1 MERPRNKPQLTAGS
15 TRFPAIRCQCAE
27 KSIGSR
33 HPFYMIWLPN
43 LHILSI
49 PGGFRCKM
57 ERGGIWKEE
66 FEMAQL
72 IYHVAATLDLFIA
85 DPDGVADESVFL
97 YADDG
102 GDFFES
108 VRSYDAVLM
117 GRKTIRIPV
126 RAEAG

>member
-1 MERPRNKPQLTAGS
+1 
-15 TRFPAIRCQCAE
+15 
-27 KSIGSR
+27 
-33 HPFYMIWLPN
+33 
-43 LHILSI
+43 
-49 PGGFRCKM
+49 
-57 ERGGIWKEE
+57 
-66 FEMAQL
+66 MAQL

-108 VRSYDAVLM
+108 VRSYDVVLM

-126 RAEAG
+126 RAESG